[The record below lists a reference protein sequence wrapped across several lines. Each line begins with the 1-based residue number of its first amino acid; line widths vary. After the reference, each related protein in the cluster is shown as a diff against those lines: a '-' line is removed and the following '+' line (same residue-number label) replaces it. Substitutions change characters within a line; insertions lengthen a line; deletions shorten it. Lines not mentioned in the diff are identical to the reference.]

1 MKWVFA
7 EDKEIS
13 QGIKPK
19 ATVKI
24 SGGICHRSVRQK
36 IGKHY
41 RFLSNSAGNYTNAR
55 ANFIRKMMI
64 MFGILFS
71 NKSTCIT
78 ASQLHHMC
86 GIMVCHKESVLC
98 RLLSRRVQWELRPER
113 RRVLLPSANLLLRGE
128 EEIPLL
134 PWREAPGWGNWEIQ
148 VRDRT
153 GLAVSCLKTSDIH
166 RTHMPVSS
174 SQKLRSLRGSD
185 KFVDPLYKPIHPQW
199 SPMVSMHCQCE
210 GPVAAVLAHGSKSF
224 LSHQDHAHGSYARR
238 GQDLG
243 SLQAEEQQEQLGRY
257 ILHGTIKSSDPASKF
272 SNTSKLSKCHEV
284 SKFPSP
290 LPQDTKHQLGPLWP
304 RCQTES
310 DMVWVSSPARQVRR
324 RRWCANPT

>member
-1 MKWVFA
+1 MHNSLTAASHVWHHGVP
-7 EDKEIS
+7 
-13 QGIKPK
+13 QGKCPLQV
-19 ATVKI
+19 A
-24 SGGICHRSVRQK
+24 
-36 IGKHY
+36 
-41 RFLSNSAGNYTNAR
+41 L
-55 ANFIRKMMI
+55 
-64 MFGILFS
+64 
-71 NKSTCIT
+71 
-78 ASQLHHMC
+78 
-86 GIMVCHKESVLC
+86 
-98 RLLSRRVQWELRPER
+98 RRVQWELRPER
-113 RRVLLPSANLLLRGE
+113 RRVLLPPANLLLRGE

-134 PWREAPGWGNWEIQ
+134 PWREALGWGNWEIQ

-153 GLAVSCLKTSDIH
+153 EQGLLYLVSRPVISTELTCLCLPHRNSEVCEAVISSL
-166 RTHMPVSS
+166 THSINPSMQSM
-174 SQKLRSLRGSD
+174 
-185 KFVDPLYKPIHPQW
+185 HPQW

-210 GPVAAVLAHGSKSF
+210 GPVAAVRAHGYKRF

-272 SNTSKLSKCHEV
+272 SNISKLSKCHEV

-324 RRWCANPT
+324 RAWCANPT